1 MLLVAVPGH
10 HVFNHLQAFQNR
22 VSFRFILK
30 LLVRG
35 MHLRDE
41 LVWRRLLGYP
51 DHRSGEK
58 RIHSS
63 YPDCFWLKVTGMRA
77 AIYARISTHDG
88 WQDAQRQL
96 PQLGPLAATQGW
108 EICGDYIHHES
119 GGHFERVEF
128 RLVGCEVPRE
138 WNNRCRLAKSWGWH
152 IKSRR
157 RWSTG
162 TNQASFVIPRDLK
175 PANSKSPGWCDQIR
189 IL

>member
-108 EICGDYIHHES
+108 EIRGDYIHHES
-119 GGHFERVEF
+119 GGHFDRVEF
-128 RLVGCEVPRE
+128 RLVGPSRVEQPLPASE
-138 WNNRCRLAKSWGWH
+138 KLGLAHQVAEALGH
-152 IKSRR
+152 
-157 RWSTG
+157 G
-162 TNQASFVIPRDLK
+162 HEPGVIRH
-175 PANSKSPGWCDQIR
+175 S
-189 IL
+189 